1 MLEAKTQCESPK
13 SQAILELFQSHGLR
27 YTQKRAAIYQTLA
40 SMDTHP
46 TAHELLAA
54 VKINESKISLATV
67 YNTLESLSTSR
78 LCRKIPNTSG
88 SGPSRYDADV
98 GPHVHVLVSDGRV
111 MDVPHDLSL
120 RILADLSPDTL
131 GELENRLSIKV
142 TEIDLKIIADAV
154 KD

>member
-13 SQAILELFQSHGLR
+13 SQAISELFQSHGLR

-40 SMDTHP
+40 SMDSHP
-46 TAHELLAA
+46 TAHELLTA
-54 VKINESKISLATV
+54 VKASEPRVSLATV
-67 YNTLESLSTSR
+67 YNTLESLSETG
-78 LCRKIPNTSG
+78 LCRKIPDSTG

-111 MDVPHDLSL
+111 MDVPDDLSL

-142 TEIDLKIIADAV
+142 TEIDLKIIANAV
-154 KD
+154 DD